1 MLLHLQIPIG
11 GYVDREDL
19 VSKIKSLDE
28 PQKGATNIVGG
39 INMMRSTFEAD
50 DRFKNK
56 NKNSDVRFAA
66 IFITDGAQNYP
77 FNIVDHLN
85 AIRVAIGQVHA
96 LEVATMSIG
105 KNFHIFEFAQLLVCN
120 SNCLVNIFT
129 L

>member
-1 MLLHLQIPIG
+1 M
-11 GYVDREDL
+11 

-28 PQKGATNIVGG
+28 PQYGATNIVGG
-39 INMMRSTFEAD
+39 IKMMRSTFEAD

-66 IFITDGAQNYP
+66 IFITDGEQSYP
-77 FNIVDHLN
+77 KTIVDHLN

-96 LEVATMSIG
+96 LEIATMSIG
-105 KNFHIFEFAQLLVCN
+105 KNFNIFEFAQLLVCN
-120 SNCLVNIFT
+120 RNCLVNIFT